1 VRRLVVVI
9 CSCLALAGLATQ
21 AAVGGSDA
29 STSEAAKVRAQ
40 LLYEVGLFNQAR
52 WQQLWQTYTP
62 RVRRGC
68 SYRGFVAGMKSIRA
82 HYGRATVRNV
92 TVRVRGQRASVL
104 YQIIA
109 HGKVAGGATAKNPD
123 IFARI
128 GSRWFDDVDPDGLCP

>member
-1 VRRLVVVI
+1 MKRLVVVM
-9 CSCLALAGLATQ
+9 CSGLALAGLASQ
-21 AAVGGSDA
+21 AAVGESETT
-29 STSEAAKVRAQ
+29 TSEAANVRAQ

-68 SYRGFVAGMKSIRA
+68 SYPRFVAGMRSIRA

-92 TVRVRGQRASVL
+92 AVRVRGRRASVL

-109 HGKVAGGATAKNPD
+109 HGKVAGGPTAKNPD

>member
-1 VRRLVVVI
+1 MKRLVVVM
-9 CSCLALAGLATQ
+9 CSGLALAGLASQ
-21 AAVGGSDA
+21 AAVGESET

-68 SYRGFVAGMKSIRA
+68 SYPRFVAGMKSIRA

-92 TVRVRGQRASVL
+92 AVRVRGQRASVL